1 MTLVDPAR
9 PARVPLLVLGLAIV
23 GVAHGSIFVRLA
35 GEAPPFAIAAWRLT
49 LASAIVIPLALL
61 IDRRAFATV
70 TGSTLGLVAAAGV
83 LLAGHFA
90 TWITSLSYT
99 SIANSVVL
107 VTTAPIWVALI
118 GTVTGALRLSRR
130 MWLAVGL
137 SVLGS
142 VVIGWGS
149 ARLGTATLKGD
160 LLAIAGAICISG
172 YLLLAR
178 QIHRSMSFLPFVALV
193 YGTAAVFLW
202 VTALATG
209 TQVSG
214 FAMGTWWALLG
225 IALVSQVIGH
235 SSYNWSLRHL
245 KPDLVAVSLLGE
257 PILASILGLVFFREQ
272 IPALTLLGG
281 ALVLTA
287 IVMATLEGSDSRP
300 RAGERA
306 PGAA

>member
-1 MTLVDPAR
+1 MAPAR
-9 PARVPLLVLGLAIV
+9 SERAPLLVLGLAIV
-23 GVAHGSIFVRLA
+23 AVAHGSIFVRLA
-35 GEAPPFAIAAWRLT
+35 GDAPPFAIAAWRLT
-49 LASAIVIPLALL
+49 LASAVVVPLALFW
-61 IDRRAFATV
+61 DRQAFAALR
-70 TGSTLGLVAAAGV
+70 GSTVALVGAAGL

-90 TWITSLSYT
+90 TWITSLQYT

-118 GTVTGALRLSRR
+118 GTLTGALRLSPR
-130 MWLAVGL
+130 MWLAVAL

-178 QIHRSMSFLPFVALV
+178 QIQRSLGFLPFVALV
-193 YGTAAVFLW
+193 YGAAATFLW
-202 VTALATG
+202 LAVLASG
-209 TQVSG
+209 TKVSG

-235 SSYNWSLRHL
+235 SSYNWSLRHVS
-245 KPDLVAVSLLGE
+245 PDLVAVSLLGE
-257 PILASILGLVFFREQ
+257 PILASILGLVFFREP
-272 IPALTLLGG
+272 IPAMTLVGG

-287 IVMATLEGSDSRP
+287 ILIATRAGSEPGP
-300 RAGERA
+300 RAGAQATEPA
-306 PGAA
+306 